1 MTRKLPIM
9 SRECGSHTYV
19 YRPGFRFSVTLFV
32 PVQETLVSTLLT
44 GPRRWKLCSDERS
57 LTTIV

>member
-1 MTRKLPIM
+1 M

-19 YRPGFRFSVTLFV
+19 YRPGFRFSVTFFV
-32 PVQETLVSTLLT
+32 PVHETLVITLLT

-57 LTTIV
+57 LTTSA